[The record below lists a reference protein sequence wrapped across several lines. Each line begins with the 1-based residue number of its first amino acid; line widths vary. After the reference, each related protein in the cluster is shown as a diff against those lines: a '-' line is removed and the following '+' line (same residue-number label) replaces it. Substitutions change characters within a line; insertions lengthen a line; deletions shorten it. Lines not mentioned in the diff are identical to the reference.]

1 MKIISHRGFW
11 QIPSEKNTLAAFR
24 RSLDGSFGFETDIRD
39 YKNKLTISHD
49 VPESSGL
56 DLIEVLNLINE
67 NRVLLTWNV
76 KADGLISLI
85 QESFS
90 EDLLKQSVFFD
101 MSIPETLN
109 YKKNNLPYLVRM
121 SEYEILN
128 NLYDDSNGV
137 WIDSFESNWFDYALI
152 EKIINDDKYVII
164 VSAELHKRDNNE
176 QWNFLR
182 DFSQISSKK
191 IVLCTDYPTLAKEFF
206 DEKN

>member
-67 NRVLLTWNV
+67 NRILLAWNV

-128 NLYDDSNGV
+128 NLYDDSKGV
-137 WIDSFESNWFDYALI
+137 WIDSFESNWFDYELI
-152 EKIINDDKYVII
+152 ERIINDDKYVFI

-182 DFSQISSKK
+182 NFSQISSEK
-191 IVLCTDYPTLAKEFF
+191 IVLCTDYPTLANEFF

>member
-49 VPESSGL
+49 VPESSGI

-67 NRVLLTWNV
+67 NRVLLAWNA

-128 NLYDDSNGV
+128 NLYDDSKGV
-137 WIDSFESNWFDYALI
+137 WIDSFESNWFNYELI
-152 EKIINDDKYVII
+152 ERIINDDKYVFI
-164 VSAELHKRDNNE
+164 VSAELHKRDNKE
-176 QWNFLR
+176 QWKFLR
-182 DFSQISSKK
+182 DFSQISNEK

-206 DEKN
+206 NEKN